1 MNGENGKT
9 RGGGAPGRIVTRNE
23 GDVFVI
29 GIDRPEKFNGFSPN
43 MFDDLAAA
51 YQAYEDDG
59 DTRCALL
66 YGEGKHFA
74 AGADLNLVDLDFKI
88 FPDGVVNPCNMGP
101 IRRSKPLVVAVQ
113 GVCFTIGVELMLAA
127 DIVVAAADT
136 RFGQIEVSRGV
147 LPFAGGTFQMV
158 ERAGWGNAMR
168 YLLTGDE
175 FNAET
180 AHRMGF
186 VQEVVAP
193 GEQYGK
199 AMEIAERIAAQAPL
213 AVQATMAS
221 GRTAMLEGIP
231 AAAAELPAT
240 VTRLSAS
247 ASRATLT
254 SAWGTAV
261 LMALVTA
268 LTQPWQDMPP
278 TR

>member
-1 MNGENGKT
+1 MNDENGKT
-9 RGGGAPGRIVTRNE
+9 RGGGAPGRIVTRKE

-51 YQAYEDDG
+51 YQAYEDD
-59 DTRCALL
+59 DDARCALL

-101 IRRSKPLVVAVQ
+101 VRRTKPMVVAVQ

-127 DIVVAAADT
+127 DIVVAATDT

-168 YLLTGDE
+168 YLLTGEE

-180 AHRMGF
+180 AYRMGF

-240 VTRLSAS
+240 VTRL
-247 ASRATLT
+247 RATEDFAEGML
-254 SAWGTAV
+254 SFKERRDGRFV
-261 LMALVTA
+261 G
-268 LTQPWQDMPP
+268 
-278 TR
+278 R